1 MLWKQSDFLTSS
13 ENKIKKWPLSS
24 GITECN
30 TFNCPLAITKI
41 PENTKLDSLKAM
53 ENTLLTFLKGM
64 VPLEGPAAAKPLSWS
79 KGIFPQMITLKIWLE
94 RSSTICLRK
103 GKTILE
109 NQELL
114 I

>member
-13 ENKIKKWPLSS
+13 ENKIKKWSLSP

-41 PENTKLDSLKAM
+41 PENTKLDSLKSK

-79 KGIFPQMITLKIWLE
+79 KGIFPQMIT
-94 RSSTICLRK
+94 
-103 GKTILE
+103 
-109 NQELL
+109 
-114 I
+114 